1 MSRLP
6 IKFDAPQARVFSPE
20 ILQQI
25 SLQAVRGEQ
34 AAAYEGLA
42 KSQNDTPHTVSMGLG
57 LGGPSLN
64 LNAPL
69 FDAQGNLQL
78 TPELRKILMISGGL
92 LLLYL
97 LLRK

>member
-6 IKFDAPQARVFSPE
+6 FKFGPPTV
-20 ILQQI
+20 LQPI
-25 SLQAVRGEQ
+25 TLPPLCGEQ
-34 AAAYEGLA
+34 AAAYEGLIE
-42 KSQNDTPHTVSMGLG
+42 SRNDTPHTVSMGMG
-57 LGGPSLN
+57 LGGPTLN

-78 TPELRKILMISGGL
+78 TPELKKILMISGGL
-92 LLLYL
+92 LVLYL